1 MLSNPRIPTAVK
13 LNSLA
18 LSIALALTS
27 TAVSAEKVAQEKNTD
42 VAKEDIEV
50 IQIHGK
56 KTDADAII
64 SQDVLEKLSAN
75 SLADIFRNQ
84 AEISTGGSFG
94 VAQKVY
100 IRGIEDTMINVTI
113 DGALQSGYLFHHQGR
128 LSLEPE
134 LLKRVDIIAGAG
146 DATSGSGALGGA
158 LRFETKD
165 PEDLLQTNDDFG
177 GIIKLGYYSN
187 NSGLKT
193 SGTLFGNITESVSGM
208 ITVAKATGDNIVD
221 GNGNDAPYT
230 ETDQDIGF
238 AKIVA
243 ELTDE
248 QKLSFSY
255 ESRADDETRLLR
267 THWHPSRKNPAIPQE
282 SHRETY
288 TLNYDF
294 NPQGNA
300 LIDLNVNV
308 YNTDNSIEHL
318 HFDEESNTSNIYYAV
333 FESTGIALR
342 NTSLLAQHKIVS
354 GFDYRQD
361 DAKLEDLGTNYLLEG
376 KEEGTV
382 YGLYAQ
388 DYFTLNEHLML
399 SYGVRYDDYEL
410 LDDRQVKYDS
420 NGFSPNVNATYAF
433 NDHFSIY
440 TGYAQAIRGQKVK
453 ELFVLGYYSN
463 EEGLSEETAKN
474 YEIGFNYMANGLTIS
489 GDIYRSDILDVV
501 STAKN
506 LEGTSSSELKNVGD
520 IKNVGFNINARYS
533 WSDFSLG
540 LGYSNSNPEWQE
552 HINPILV
559 GQSLSDQD
567 FSVGTSVGNTWVI
580 DLNYAVH
587 ADVELSWVA
596 NISERLTDAGVNVWT
611 GDQLPEKSGY
621 AVHDIMAKWYVMGS
635 ESLSLNVAVKNIFDK
650 FYYDHATYG
659 TYGPIDT
666 GVAEA
671 GRDFRLTLAWQF

>member
-1 MLSNPRIPTAVK
+1 MFSNTCIPSAVK

-18 LSIALALTS
+18 LSISLALTS
-27 TAVSAEKVAQEKNTD
+27 TSALAEEAQPSITSDN
-42 VAKEDIEV
+42 AKDDIEV

-64 SQDVLEKLSAN
+64 TQDILDKIQAS

-84 AEISTGGSFG
+84 PEISTGGSFG
-94 VAQKVY
+94 IAQKVY

-134 LLKRVDIIAGAG
+134 LLKQVDVIAGAG

-165 PEDLLQTNDDFG
+165 PQDLLRDGENFG

-187 NSGLKT
+187 NDGLKA
-193 SGTLFGNITESVSGM
+193 SGTLFGNITDSFSGM

-221 GNGNDAPYT
+221 GNGDDAPYT

-238 AKIVA
+238 VKLVSD
-243 ELTDE
+243 LTDA

-255 ESRADDETRLLR
+255 ESRTDDETRLLR
-267 THWHPSRKNPAIPQE
+267 THWHPSRKNPAIPQK
-282 SHRETY
+282 SHRKTY
-288 TLNYDF
+288 TVNYDL
-294 NPQGNA
+294 NPESNP
-300 LIDLNVNV
+300 LLDLNVNV

-318 HFDEESNTSNIYYAV
+318 HFDEETNTSNIYYAV
-333 FESTGIALR
+333 YESTGISVR
-342 NTSLLAQHKIVS
+342 NTSLLTQHKFVY
-354 GFDYRQD
+354 GADYRQD

-382 YGLYAQ
+382 YGVYAQ
-388 DYFTLNEHLML
+388 DYFTINEHIML

-420 NGFSPNVNATYAF
+420 NGFSPNANVTYAF
-433 NDHFSIY
+433 NDDFSIY
-440 TGYAQAIRGQKVK
+440 TGYAQAMRGQKVK

-463 EEGLSEETAKN
+463 EEGLTEETAKN
-474 YEIGFNYMANGLTIS
+474 YEIGFNYMANGLTLS
-489 GDIYRSDILDVV
+489 GDIYRSDIIDVV

-506 LEGTSSSELKNVGD
+506 LEGVSSSELKNVGD
-520 IKNVGFNINARYS
+520 IKNIGFNVSARYS
-533 WSDFSLG
+533 WSDFSIG
-540 LGYSNSNPEWQE
+540 LGYSNSNPEWE
-552 HINPILV
+552 DHINPILV
-559 GQSLSDQD
+559 GQPLSDQD
-567 FSVGTSVGNTWVI
+567 FSVGTTVGNAWVV
-580 DLNYAVH
+580 DFNYAVH
-587 ADVELSWVA
+587 TDVELSWVT
-596 NISERLTDAGVNVWT
+596 NISERLTDTGVDVWS
-611 GDQLPEKSGY
+611 GEHLPEKSGY

-635 ESLSLNVAVKNIFDK
+635 EDLSLNVAVKNIFDK

-659 TYGPIDT
+659 TYGPIDS

-671 GRDFRLTLAWQF
+671 GRDFRLTVAWQF

>member
-64 SQDVLEKLSAN
+64 TQDMLEKLSAN

-134 LLKRVDIIAGAG
+134 LLKRVDVIAGAG

-635 ESLSLNVAVKNIFDK
+635 EALSLNVAVKNIFDK

>member
-64 SQDVLEKLSAN
+64 TQDALEKLSAN

-134 LLKRVDIIAGAG
+134 LLKRVDVIAGAG

-158 LRFETKD
+158 LRFETKV

-208 ITVAKATGDNIVD
+208 ITVAKTTGDNIVD

-596 NISERLTDAGVNVWT
+596 NISKRLTDAGVNVWT

-635 ESLSLNVAVKNIFDK
+635 EALSLNVAVKNIFDK